1 MRGNTARPKISHTAN
16 PRSSD
21 KPSVR
26 SSADTSSSTQG
37 AAAVNAVPATNA
49 ATKLLPL
56 TNATRQYART
66 GRTSTPRDRVLLV
79 LSPRRRDQPRTR
91 PPPAPTTTPS
101 AAPTPRSNRP
111 RTTLA
116 PALSPSSP
124 AAAAIANNTTGV
136 TSPSLRPLST
146 FRVRRIRTG
155 TTGLSTVA
163 APRPASVGANAAAR
177 NNATMT
183 GIAGNATL
191 AARNPNSTVNGRPT
205 SSKRMI
211 NPRSASI
218 CLGRTCAASW
228 NRINARVTSATTFTP
243 ARSEVVGGATSEIS
257 TPAATNAIGAV

>member
-66 GRTSTPRDRVLLV
+66 GRTSTPRDRVLGV

-91 PPPAPTTTPS
+91 PPPATTTPS

-146 FRVRRIRTG
+146 FRVRRTRTG

-163 APRPASVGANAAAR
+163 APRPASVGDNAAASS
-177 NNATMT
+177 NAIMT
-183 GIAGNATL
+183 GIAGN
-191 AARNPNSTVNGRPT
+191 
-205 SSKRMI
+205 
-211 NPRSASI
+211 
-218 CLGRTCAASW
+218 
-228 NRINARVTSATTFTP
+228 TT
-243 ARSEVVGGATSEIS
+243 
-257 TPAATNAIGAV
+257 